1 MVKEVLERVN
11 TINRRLIYSHIIGWT
26 IFIVYEQTAVYFIT
40 HRNSPI
46 LDSVLHYLLYALL
59 FYCNFLVFSIY
70 VNSKAFFRFP
80 LIVGIVAELIVYSF
94 LSFGINTILAKAN
107 VATSWSAANVA
118 SFVAAIIWRAI
129 YFMLMSTGYWLA
141 IYLYHTRTHN
151 DKLIQQQLQT
161 DNQNLELQKQVVV
174 AENAYL
180 KAQINPHLLFNS
192 LNFVYNTIYKISDKA
207 ADAVIL
213 LSDITRYSLQ
223 KLDARGEQKLSEEIN
238 QVKNV
243 IKLNQI
249 RFKEQL
255 QIQLFAEDIAENF
268 RIPPLVLIT
277 FIENIFKYADL
288 YDAEKPAMVHIW
300 IADGTFYFRSV
311 NRFTEKK
318 KTISHGI
325 GLNNVRLRLQSAYPE
340 RHSLRIKSEDNT
352 FTVELDIQMAYA
364 EELYS

>member
-11 TINRRLIYSHIIGWT
+11 TINRKLIYSHIAGWV

-40 HRNSPI
+40 HRSSPF
-46 LDSVLHYLLYALL
+46 LDNLLHYTLYALL
-59 FYCNFLVFSIY
+59 FYCNFLVFSLY
-70 VNSKAFFRFP
+70 TQSKNFFRFP
-80 LIVGIVAELIVYSF
+80 LIIGIILELVVYAF
-94 LSFGINTILAKAN
+94 LSFGINALLTKAHI
-107 VATSWSAANVA
+107 ATTWSAGNVVG
-118 SFVAAIIWRAI
+118 FVAAIIWRAI
-129 YFMLMSTGYWLA
+129 YFMLMSTGYWLG
-141 IYLYHTRTHN
+141 IYLYHTRAYN
-151 DKLIQQQLQT
+151 DKLIQQQLLT
-161 DNQNLELQKQVVV
+161 DNQNLELQKQVVI

-192 LNFVYNTIYKISDKA
+192 LNFVYNTIYKISEKA

-213 LSDITRYSLQ
+213 LSEITRYSLQ

-255 QIQLFAEDIAENF
+255 QIQLTAEDIPESF

-277 FIENIFKYADL
+277 FIENIFKYGDL
-288 YDAEKPAMVHIW
+288 YDAGKPAMVHIW
-300 IADGTFYFRSV
+300 ATKGTLHFRSV

-325 GLNNVRLRLQSAYPE
+325 GLTNVRLRLQSAYPDKH
-340 RHSLRIKSEDNT
+340 RLHITSKDNT
-352 FTVELDIQMAYA
+352 YTVELDIQMAYA
-364 EELYS
+364 EELYP

>member
-11 TINRRLIYSHIIGWT
+11 TINKRLIYSHIIGWFV
-26 IFIVYEQTAVYFIT
+26 FITYEQTAVYFIT
-40 HRNSPI
+40 HRSTP
-46 LDSVLHYLLYALL
+46 LFDSFLHYALYILL
-59 FYCNFLVFSIY
+59 FYCNYLIFSIY
-70 VNSKAFFRFP
+70 TTTKKLFGLK
-80 LIVGIVAELIVYSF
+80 LIIGIILELVVYSI
-94 LSFGINTILAKAN
+94 LSFSINVIMAKAHI
-107 VATSWSAANVA
+107 ATTWSASNVV

-151 DKLIQQQLQT
+151 DKLIQQQLLT
-161 DNQNLELQKQVVV
+161 DNQNLELQKQVVI

-213 LSDITRYSLQ
+213 LSEITRYSLQ
-223 KLDARGEQKLSEEIN
+223 QLDARGEQKLSEEIN
-238 QVKNV
+238 QVENV

-249 RFKEQL
+249 RFREQL
-255 QIQLFAEDIAENF
+255 QIQLTVDDIPENF

-288 YDAEKPAMVHIW
+288 YDPAKPAMVHIW
-300 IADGTFYFRSV
+300 ATDGIFHFRSV
-311 NRFTEKK
+311 NQFTEKK

-325 GLNNVRLRLQSAYPE
+325 GLNNVQLRLQSAYPE
-340 RHSLRIKSEDNT
+340 KHNLRITSEDNT
-352 FTVELDIQMAYA
+352 YIVELDIQMAYA
-364 EELYS
+364 EELYP

>member
-1 MVKEVLERVN
+1 MVKEVLARGN
-11 TINRRLIYSHIIGWT
+11 TINRKLIYSHIIGWA
-26 IFIVYEQTAVYFIT
+26 IFIVYEKTAVYFIT
-40 HRNSPI
+40 HRSSPF
-46 LDSVLHYLLYALL
+46 LDHFLHYALYALL
-59 FYCNFLVFSIY
+59 FYCNFLIFSIY
-70 VNSKAFFRFP
+70 THSKKIFSFP
-80 LIVGIVAELIVYSF
+80 LIAGIILELVVYAF
-94 LSFGINTILAKAN
+94 LSFGINVLLTKVHI
-107 VATSWSAANVA
+107 ATTWSAANLVG
-118 SFVAAIIWRAI
+118 FVAAIIWRAI

-141 IYLYHTRTHN
+141 IYLYHTRAHN
-151 DKLIQQQLQT
+151 DKLIQQQLLT
-161 DNQNLELQKQVVV
+161 DNQNLELQKQVVI

-213 LSDITRYSLQ
+213 LSEITRYSLQ

-255 QIQLFAEDIAENF
+255 QIQLITEDIPESF

-288 YDAEKPAMVHIW
+288 YDAGKPAIIHIW
-300 IADGTFYFRSV
+300 VADDTLHF
-311 NRFTEKK
+311 
-318 KTISHGI
+318 
-325 GLNNVRLRLQSAYPE
+325 
-340 RHSLRIKSEDNT
+340 
-352 FTVELDIQMAYA
+352 
-364 EELYS
+364 